1 MADYDPKAR
10 RARPTPAADEPAAVD
25 ALLEIVEHA
34 HDPAP
39 QDANGSRSAVSVPE
53 PESAST
59 PQSKSASAPGPEPE
73 PESTAASTSAQVK
86 PIDASGGASAGDL
99 SGDPVVPP
107 NPWVSSVPEPAGGKG
122 RLVVMALAALAAV
135 VVVLTLLRRRRP

>member
-39 QDANGSRSAVSVPE
+39 QDANGSRSAVSVP
-53 PESAST
+53 A
-59 PQSKSASAPGPEPE
+59 PEP
-73 PESTAASTSAQVK
+73 TAASTSAQAQPV
-86 PIDASGGASAGDL
+86 DAPADALGDTPVDAPAGDL
-99 SGDPVVPP
+99 VSDPVVPA

-135 VVVLTLLRRRRP
+135 VVVLTLLRRRRS

>member
-1 MADYDPKAR
+1 VADYDPKAR

-25 ALLEIVEHA
+25 ALLEVVEHA

-39 QDANGSRSAVSVPE
+39 QDANGSRSAVS
-53 PESAST
+53 ESASGST
-59 PQSKSASAPGPEPE
+59 TAQAQSVDAPVDAPAAAPVDVPAGAVAS
-73 PESTAASTSAQVK
+73 
-86 PIDASGGASAGDL
+86 
-99 SGDPVVPP
+99 DPVVPA

-135 VVVLTLLRRRRP
+135 VVVLTLLRRRRS

>member
-25 ALLEIVEHA
+25 ALLEVVGHA

-39 QDANGSRSAVSVPE
+39 QDVNGARSAVAKPAPSQASPVGVPADG
-53 PESAST
+53 PADG
-59 PQSKSASAPGPEPE
+59 PADAP
-73 PESTAASTSAQVK
+73 V
-86 PIDASGGASAGDL
+86 DAPVGDL
-99 SGDPVVPP
+99 ASDPLAPA

-122 RLVVMALAALAAV
+122 RLVVVALAALTV
-135 VVVLTLLRRRRP
+135 VVVLTLLRRRRS

>member
-25 ALLEIVEHA
+25 ALLEVVGHA

-39 QDANGSRSAVSVPE
+39 QDVNGARSAVAEPAPSQINPVVVP
-53 PESAST
+53 AD
-59 PQSKSASAPGPEPE
+59 GPVDVPADG
-73 PESTAASTSAQVK
+73 PV
-86 PIDASGGASAGDL
+86 GDL
-99 SGDPVVPP
+99 ASDPLAPA

-122 RLVVMALAALAAV
+122 RLVVVALAALAAV
-135 VVVLTLLRRRRP
+135 VVVLTLLRRRRS